1 MKGTYFAVASKT
13 IAHALSIVACLGI
26 SGCSSSSV
34 PLGAQSY
41 NFTNFGTMPL
51 LEGTVGNDSQIT
63 TADFNGDGK
72 PDVVIFDTLHNH
84 LTFYEN
90 KMPRVSL
97 TNALENP
104 FR

>member
-34 PLGAQSY
+34 PLDAQSY
-41 NFTNFGTMPL
+41 NFTNFGTIPL
-51 LEGTVGNDSQIT
+51 VGGTVGTHSQIA

-72 PDVVIFDTLHNH
+72 PDVVIFDTLHDR